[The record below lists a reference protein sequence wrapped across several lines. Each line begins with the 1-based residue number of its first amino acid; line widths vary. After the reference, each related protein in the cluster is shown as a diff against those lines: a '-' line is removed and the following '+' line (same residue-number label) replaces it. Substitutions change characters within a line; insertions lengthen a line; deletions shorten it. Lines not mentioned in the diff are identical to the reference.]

1 MKKLLFFLLLFLAIS
16 ILFAIYY
23 FSFRD
28 KVTSVSPG
36 SIAQNV
42 ATTTSV
48 MPTITADWIEQN
60 KGNTAALP
68 PGRVE
73 SHDTH
78 NTYINESWGFTFNFP
93 KDWELTEPAFGSGST
108 LFNLALNPKTDIA
121 LPDKISFNITSK
133 EWVDKIIIQNKIE
146 QDRKFT
152 DITFQGVSAI
162 EKYGMTF
169 SVVPTFGYFILV
181 DDLYW
186 IDITVVLNNDGKVIY
201 SNEWETV
208 RDSFQ
213 FLE

>member
-1 MKKLLFFLLLFLAIS
+1 MKSFLLLFLAIS

-93 KDWELTEPAFGSGST
+93 KDWELTEPAFGSGHS
-108 LFNLALNPKTDIA
+108 LFAVGINPVP
-121 LPDKISFNITSK
+121 PDVPHAISIEITPRSWFDRVLHQIRNDSNYKISKS
-133 EWVDKIIIQNKIE
+133 
-146 QDRKFT
+146 
-152 DITFQGVSAI
+152 
-162 EKYGMTF
+162 TF
-169 SVVPTFGYFILV
+169 SNKESIKVEGYIYESVPELHHLV
-181 DDLYW
+181 LRYNLYW
-186 IDITVVLNNDGKVIY
+186 VSVGVVSGDKNNPFY
-201 SNEWETV
+201 SKQWGMV